1 VRWSTRVLL
10 SLLAAVLVPLIV
22 LALVGLPSVSSQL
35 SQSAEADFQRWTR
48 TIAALVDAAL
58 EDLQREARLLARDP
72 AVIQGVMK
80 GDWGTLARGAS
91 PRMLSLTLERVAD
104 LVLIV
109 DERNAPL
116 VQVPA
121 ASVPAGTGL
130 PVGSP
135 APIGAIQLVSGVPM
149 LLGVVP
155 IVQDGR
161 SLGTVVVGRK
171 FEGLAKRLGANS
183 PRVELLLLAEGAP
196 AYTTL
201 PEGTSGVRW
210 AEATR
215 AGRVE
220 LSGAS
225 YFLRPVGR
233 WSDVALWLL
242 APDAELRAAQGL
254 VSTWVVGFLLFT
266 GCATF
271 VVSWLL
277 ARRVLQPIE
286 AIGEGARRVAA
297 GDFDTRVSPGRGGEL
312 GDIARAFNKMG
323 VFLERGRR
331 EVEHRNRELQ
341 ALNAVAFTL
350 NRSVDLVPTVEE
362 TLEVVRRV
370 TEMDMAAL
378 YQAAAGGQTLSLMA
392 QRGLS
397 PELEESFGIRSV
409 PGSSLGQA
417 MKTGRLTVVDGPS
430 GSPDRRHQTQIA
442 LPILVKGEVWG
453 VMILAA
459 SAAREFT
466 PEETH
471 LIEAVAYQVGA
482 AVERAALF
490 AETREKEE
498 RLESL
503 VKLAQTVTARLDVG
517 EVLDGVIRTAAGL
530 LPDSSVRL
538 WVAEE
543 DRLLLRGESGAG
555 AAAPARGKTTFAF
568 GEGLVGHVAQA
579 GEPLVI
585 ERLLDDPRTLNVEW
599 LRQEGCVSFAGVP
612 LLFQN
617 RVLGVLAIVTR
628 RLTRFSKEEID
639 LLMSFAT
646 QAAIAMENARLY
658 AATTRRGKRLETL
671 AELTQTL
678 TATLSVEEVLDRVV
692 GSAVE
697 LFGSSVSRLWLVD
710 EGGETLSLRAH
721 AGSLSE
727 DPGIMRFRVGEG
739 LVGQIVAT
747 KAPLVIAD
755 LREDARAV
763 NRERHRIDGVISYA
777 GAPMLLGDR
786 ALGALGIALREPHE
800 FSEEEVSLLQSLAN
814 HAAIAIENA
823 RLYQSAA
830 RRAARMRTLAE
841 MGRLLVSTFDVKRIL
856 ETVATRCRESLDIS
870 DVGIFSLDVESSE
883 LCFLHGFGSREAFW
897 RTHRLRIG
905 EGVAGRAV
913 AENRPVW
920 TEDVLNDP
928 TITLRPETRAQIGT
942 VGTRAVLALPLS
954 GERPFGVLVVHREAG
969 HRFSD
974 EEKEYLTTFANQV
987 AVALEN
993 ARLFSLEQA
1002 RRAQVEA
1009 LGAIERELVAE
1020 LIPERLLDLII
1031 ERASAL
1037 LKARGVVFLLDETG
1051 STLVPRSSYGMPPKV
1066 RDLRIPLG
1074 VGIAGTAA
1082 VERRGLLGN
1091 DFASS
1096 AYAASLAE
1104 HGIDTLGS
1112 VHLIAQPLISRDRL
1126 LGVIAL
1132 NREEGGRRFT
1142 QTEFETFGGF
1152 AAQAAIALENARL
1165 YREAKEY
1172 GDRLRA
1178 LDEVNRLVS
1187 SSLQVKEVLKNIAQ
1201 AVSTFFEAP
1210 QAHVW
1215 VVTPE
1220 GQRLRRSVTVGDP
1233 EVAAGFADEVALGE
1247 GAVGWVVQH
1256 REPILWTR
1264 IEDDRRILRASWA
1277 IRHGLRYLTAYP
1289 ITLGARVLGAF
1300 VMYRSAPHPVTPET
1314 RSLLGSLAAQAAI
1327 ALDNAR
1333 LYAETTRRLRET
1345 QALLEV
1351 AEILSSTLDVKR
1363 LLKQVTI
1370 KAAQVCQVDR
1380 CTIVF
1385 WEGNRTIPLMS
1396 QFADGRKAPDLWA
1409 KFVAMQP
1416 FAPQEV
1422 PAHAIAIDTKR
1433 PVIIPDTADTDLIP
1447 REWIEAY
1454 GLRAYLVVPL
1464 IRQDRVVGALNLDYT
1479 ERGRTFERW
1488 QVDLAV
1494 TIAGQLALA
1503 LDNSRLYAEIRERLK
1518 ETETLLSVARVLS
1531 LNLPLQEGMRQ
1542 VAREVGRA
1550 FQADMV
1556 GAYFLDSKKEAL
1568 VPLAGYH
1575 VPKNLFQAFLDRP
1588 FHISRFPIL
1597 QEAWE
1602 ARKPVWTSD
1611 AMSDPRFDRDFLGA
1625 IRPRA
1630 VLFAPTLVRGEIVGG
1645 LFLVW
1650 WSSGR
1655 TFTSAELRLVEG
1667 VASQVGLALEN
1678 ADLVRQTQDK
1688 LRETE
1693 TLLNVSR
1700 ALSTTLDLEP
1710 LLRHFLREV
1719 THIIDADSVG
1729 VWLLD
1734 PATGQLEPVV
1744 GFRVP
1749 RNLLDALR
1757 TVRIDPAEIT
1767 FYADGFRSKRVMVS
1781 SNVPE
1786 DPRIP
1791 AALKAVAPHRVQL
1804 FAPIVAKD
1812 RVIGSFIA
1820 VWWER
1825 TREFSERE
1833 LALVEAMGIQAGV
1846 AVENAGL
1853 FQENQRKLEE
1863 LSVLHEL
1870 SRAVTGQLDL
1880 AELVGAIRGQV
1891 ARVLD
1896 ARNMLILLYDEARQ
1910 EVEVALRLLEGE
1922 ERPNPRRY
1930 PVGDGLVT
1938 RLVESGRP
1946 IRTDNYAAEC
1956 RREGVRPFEDSL
1968 KYPNWLGA
1976 PMVAGDKTIG
1986 GLILRSNARAFTA
1999 ADERLLLNIASL
2011 AALAFRSARLFDERT
2026 RAYQQLAAA
2035 QDQLIRT
2042 EKLRALGEMASGV
2055 AHDFNNLL
2063 ASILGRAQLLLRKVE
2078 DPKLRQWLEVIERA
2092 ATDGAQTVRRIQEFA
2107 RIRRDQP
2114 FVPVDLNRVVKEAL
2128 EVTQSRWGQE
2138 AQSQGVTIE
2147 VTTTLDP
2154 IPQIAGDPAELREA
2168 LTNLVLNAVDAMPE
2182 GGTLS
2187 LTTRVE
2193 AGDVVVKVSDTGAG
2207 ISEAVQRQIF
2217 DPFFTTK
2224 GPKGTGLGLSITY
2237 GIVSRHGGLIA
2248 VESAEGQGATFSLTF
2263 PVSEAEP
2270 EPPSPP
2276 ALPSTSPVRCLVVDD
2291 DQLVLEAM
2299 GDVLTMAGH
2308 SAVLLLDGRE
2318 AIARFKAEPFDLVLT
2333 DLAMPGVN
2341 GWQLARAVKDHAP
2354 LVPVLLVTGLGV
2366 ELSPEELLAQGVD
2379 AVLSKPVKLEDILSA
2394 VGTYGSRSQRQPP
2407 ASVEGES

>member
-196 AYTTL
+196 AYSTL

-254 VSTWVVGFLLFT
+254 VSTWIVGFLLFT

-271 VVSWLL
+271 VASWIL

-297 GDFDTRVSPGRGGEL
+297 GDFDTRISPGRGGEL
-312 GDIARAFNKMG
+312 EDIARAFNEMG

-378 YQAAAGGQTLSLMA
+378 YQAAAGGQTLSLIA

-409 PGSSLGQA
+409 PGSSLARA

-430 GSPDRRHQTQIA
+430 GSPDRRHRTQIA

-555 AAAPARGKTTFAF
+555 AAAPARGKTTFVF

-585 ERLLDDPRTLNVEW
+585 ERVLDDPRTLNVEW

-628 RLTRFSKEEID
+628 RLTRFSKEEIE

-658 AATTRRGKRLETL
+658 AEASRSAAEHQALFEVAGLVGSALKVERVLDVIVERARALLSVRAAGIFKVDLRSDLLVYERGIGLSSEFIGSLQVRMGEGTSGKALQYRAPVWSSDLLNDPTVPLSESARDLVTREGYRAVLSVPILIKGDPYGVLAVYWWEQHSPAFSEVRLLSALAGQAAVALDNAQLYEAATRRGKRLETL
-671 AELTQTL
+671 AQLTQTL
-678 TATLSVEEVLDRVV
+678 TATLRVEEVLDRVV

-727 DPGIMRFRVGEG
+727 DLGITRFRVGEG

-755 LREDARAV
+755 LREDPRPV
-763 NRERHRIDGVISYA
+763 NRERHRADGVISYA

-786 ALGALGIALREPHE
+786 TLGALGIALREPHE

-841 MGRLLVSTFDVKRIL
+841 MGRLLVSTFDVDRIL

-870 DVGIFSLDVESSE
+870 DVGIFSLDAESSE

-974 EEKEYLTTFANQV
+974 EEREYLTTFANQV

-1009 LGAIERELVAE
+1009 LGEIERELVAE

-1096 AYAASLAE
+1096 AYAASLAA

-1264 IEDDRRILRASWA
+1264 IEHDRRILRASWA

-1300 VMYRSAPHPVTPET
+1300 VMYRSAPHPVMPET

-1380 CTIVF
+1380 CTIAF

-1479 ERGRTFERW
+1479 ERGRTFEQW

-1575 VPKNLFQAFLDRP
+1575 VPKNLFPVFLDRP

-1602 ARKPVWTSD
+1602 TRKPVWTSD

-1650 WSSGR
+1650 WSPGR

-1749 RNLLDALR
+1749 RNFLDALR

-1880 AELVGAIRGQV
+1880 AELVGAIHGQV

-1896 ARNMLILLYDEARQ
+1896 ARNMLILLYD
-1910 EVEVALRLLEGE
+1910 
-1922 ERPNPRRY
+1922 
-1930 PVGDGLVT
+1930 
-1938 RLVESGRP
+1938 
-1946 IRTDNYAAEC
+1946 
-1956 RREGVRPFEDSL
+1956 
-1968 KYPNWLGA
+1968 
-1976 PMVAGDKTIG
+1976 
-1986 GLILRSNARAFTA
+1986 
-1999 ADERLLLNIASL
+1999 
-2011 AALAFRSARLFDERT
+2011 
-2026 RAYQQLAAA
+2026 
-2035 QDQLIRT
+2035 
-2042 EKLRALGEMASGV
+2042 
-2055 AHDFNNLL
+2055 
-2063 ASILGRAQLLLRKVE
+2063 
-2078 DPKLRQWLEVIERA
+2078 
-2092 ATDGAQTVRRIQEFA
+2092 
-2107 RIRRDQP
+2107 
-2114 FVPVDLNRVVKEAL
+2114 
-2128 EVTQSRWGQE
+2128 
-2138 AQSQGVTIE
+2138 
-2147 VTTTLDP
+2147 
-2154 IPQIAGDPAELREA
+2154 
-2168 LTNLVLNAVDAMPE
+2168 
-2182 GGTLS
+2182 
-2187 LTTRVE
+2187 
-2193 AGDVVVKVSDTGAG
+2193 
-2207 ISEAVQRQIF
+2207 
-2217 DPFFTTK
+2217 
-2224 GPKGTGLGLSITY
+2224 
-2237 GIVSRHGGLIA
+2237 
-2248 VESAEGQGATFSLTF
+2248 
-2263 PVSEAEP
+2263 
-2270 EPPSPP
+2270 
-2276 ALPSTSPVRCLVVDD
+2276 
-2291 DQLVLEAM
+2291 
-2299 GDVLTMAGH
+2299 
-2308 SAVLLLDGRE
+2308 
-2318 AIARFKAEPFDLVLT
+2318 
-2333 DLAMPGVN
+2333 
-2341 GWQLARAVKDHAP
+2341 
-2354 LVPVLLVTGLGV
+2354 
-2366 ELSPEELLAQGVD
+2366 
-2379 AVLSKPVKLEDILSA
+2379 
-2394 VGTYGSRSQRQPP
+2394 
-2407 ASVEGES
+2407 